1 LTRQDFLRKLNRKKA
16 LQLIKPSPEIRD
28 VYQRKSQSRLE
39 SARHLLSID
48 KFEEST
54 EMAYFSM
61 FHSVMALFFA
71 CGIKCE
77 NHTVAG
83 WLLADVFDLD
93 NTVLESARKERLD
106 KEYYVPAAP
115 VRPDVEALIRTAE
128 SFNGVL
134 TDKIER
140 LTLEDIEDYRI
151 RFKNLLT

>member
-1 LTRQDFLRKLNRKKA
+1 MTRQDFLRKLNRKKA

-115 VRPDVEALIRTAE
+115 VRPEVESLIRTAE

>member
-1 LTRQDFLRKLNRKKA
+1 LTRRDFLRRLSRKKA
-16 LQLIKPSPEIRD
+16 LQLVEPSPEIRD
-28 VYQRKSQSRLE
+28 VYLKKSRSRLE

-54 EMAYFSM
+54 EMAYYSM
-61 FHSVMALFFA
+61 YHSLMALFFA

-83 WLLADVFDLD
+83 WLLADVFGLD
-93 NTVLESARKERLD
+93 NTVLESAKKERLD

-128 SFNGVL
+128 SFNAVL
-134 TDKIER
+134 LDKIER
-140 LTLEDIEDYRI
+140 LTREEIENYRKQFRKLLE
-151 RFKNLLT
+151 

>member
-1 LTRQDFLRKLNRKKA
+1 
-16 LQLIKPSPEIRD
+16 
-28 VYQRKSQSRLE
+28 
-39 SARHLLSID
+39 
-48 KFEEST
+48 
-54 EMAYFSM
+54 MAYFSI

-83 WLLADVFDLD
+83 WLLSDVFGIDS
-93 NTVLESARKERLD
+93 TVFESARKERLD

>member
-1 LTRQDFLRKLNRKKA
+1 LTRRDFLRRLNRKKA
-16 LQLIKPSPEIRD
+16 LQLVKPSPEIRD
-28 VYQRKSQSRLE
+28 VYLGKSRSRLE

-54 EMAYFSM
+54 EMAYYSM
-61 FHSVMALFFA
+61 YHSLMALFFA

-83 WLLADVFDLD
+83 WLLADVFGLD
-93 NTVLESARKERLD
+93 STVLESAKKERLD

-128 SFNGVL
+128 SFNAVL
-134 TDKIER
+134 LDKIER
-140 LTLEDIEDYRI
+140 LTREEIENYRKQFRKLLE
-151 RFKNLLT
+151 

>member
-1 LTRQDFLRKLNRKKA
+1 MTRRDFLRKLGKRNA
-16 LQLIKPSPEIRD
+16 LQLAEPSPEIRD
-28 VYQRKSQSRLE
+28 VYLRKSQSRLE

-83 WLLADVFDLD
+83 WLLADVFGIDT
-93 NTVLESARKERLD
+93 TVFESARKERLD
-106 KEYYVPAAP
+106 KEYYVAAAP

-134 TDKIER
+134 LDKIDR
-140 LTLEDIEDYRI
+140 LTREDIEAFRK
-151 RFKNLLT
+151 RFRKLFK

>member
-1 LTRQDFLRKLNRKKA
+1 LRRLSRKKA
-16 LQLIKPSPEIRD
+16 LQLVEPSPEIRD
-28 VYQRKSQSRLE
+28 VYLKKSRSRLE

-54 EMAYFSM
+54 EMAYYSM
-61 FHSVMALFFA
+61 YHSLMALFFA

-83 WLLADVFDLD
+83 WLLADVFGLD
-93 NTVLESARKERLD
+93 NTVLESAKKERLD

-128 SFNGVL
+128 SFNAVL
-134 TDKIER
+134 LDKIER
-140 LTLEDIEDYRI
+140 LTREEIENYRKQFRKLLE
-151 RFKNLLT
+151 

>member
-1 LTRQDFLRKLNRKKA
+1 LTRQDFLRKLGKRKA
-16 LQLIKPSPEIRD
+16 LQLVQPSPEIRD
-28 VYQRKSQSRLE
+28 AYLRKSQSRLE
-39 SARHLLSID
+39 AARHLLTID
-48 KFEEST
+48 KFEESA
-54 EMAYFSM
+54 EMAYFSI

-83 WLLADVFDLD
+83 WLLSDVFGLD
-93 NTVLESARKERLD
+93 STVFESARKERLD

-134 TDKIER
+134 LDKIER
-140 LTLEDIEDYRI
+140 LTREDIETYRK
-151 RFKNLLT
+151 RFRKLFK